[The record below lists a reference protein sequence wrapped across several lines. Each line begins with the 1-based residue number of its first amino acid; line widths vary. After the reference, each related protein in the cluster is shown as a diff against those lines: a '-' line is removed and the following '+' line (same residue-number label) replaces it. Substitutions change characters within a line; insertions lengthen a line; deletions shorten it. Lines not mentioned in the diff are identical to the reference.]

1 MRIVVLMG
9 VAALLSAC
17 AMGPDYSRPDIPVT
31 DSFRMAGE
39 EKDLPSLADMP
50 WWELYRDEALQKLIR
65 ISLEENKD
73 LERAVAT
80 VEEFEEYL
88 FDEGRMER

>member
-39 EKDLPSLADMP
+39 GERSAIA
-50 WWELYRDEALQKLIR
+50 RRHALVGTLSR
-65 ISLEENKD
+65 
-73 LERAVAT
+73 
-80 VEEFEEYL
+80 
-88 FDEGRMER
+88 

>member
-17 AMGPDYSRPDIPVT
+17 NGAGLLAARHSRHRFVSDG
-31 DSFRMAGE
+31 RE

-50 WWELYRDEALQKLIR
+50 WWELYRDEALSR
-65 ISLEENKD
+65 N
-73 LERAVAT
+73 
-80 VEEFEEYL
+80 
-88 FDEGRMER
+88 